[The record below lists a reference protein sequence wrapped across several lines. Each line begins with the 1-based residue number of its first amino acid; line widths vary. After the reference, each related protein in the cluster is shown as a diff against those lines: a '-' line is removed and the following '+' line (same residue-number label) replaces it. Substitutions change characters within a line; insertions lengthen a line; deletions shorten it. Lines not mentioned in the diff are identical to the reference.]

1 MGITVFRRGDSR
13 TRAPKTERL
22 HSRRFLQ
29 DRRRFLATGFAV
41 AGAYVVAHQGT
52 TWIVGA
58 GRAWAAELQAFD
70 TDLAE
75 TVLHASRAFYPHDFL
90 SDAHYAKVVQD
101 LDAEAAGTE
110 NTAKLAALR
119 DGMLALDQAAGGSFA
134 KADPEQREA
143 ALATLAGTP
152 FFDSVRGK
160 TLVSLYSQPEVW
172 EHFGYEG
179 PSYEKG
185 GYLFNGFD
193 DLSWLPAPPPEASPP
208 VQH

>member
-1 MGITVFRRGDSR
+1 MGSTVFRRGDSR
-13 TRAPKTERL
+13 TRALKTKRL
-22 HSRRFLQ
+22 HGRRFLQ
-29 DRRRFLATGFAV
+29 DRRRFLASGLAV

-52 TWIVGA
+52 TWVIGA

-70 TDLAE
+70 TALAE
-75 TVLHASRAFYPHDFL
+75 TILHASRAFYPHDFL

-101 LDAEAAGTE
+101 LDAEVAGPE
-110 NTAKLAALR
+110 NTAKLDALR

-160 TLVSLYSQPEVW
+160 TLVSLYTQPKVW

-179 PSYEKG
+179 PSYERG
-185 GYLFNGFD
+185 GYLYNGFD

-208 VQH
+208 VQL

>member
-1 MGITVFRRGDSR
+1 MGSTVFRRGDSR
-13 TRAPKTERL
+13 TRATKTERG
-22 HSRRFLQ
+22 HGRRFLQ
-29 DRRRFLATGFAV
+29 DRRRFLATGLAV
-41 AGAYVVAHQGT
+41 AGTYVVAHQGT

-58 GRAWAAELQAFD
+58 GRAWAAELQVFD

-75 TVLHASRAFYPHDFL
+75 TILYASRTFYPHDFL
-90 SDAHYAKVVQD
+90 SDASYASVVQG
-101 LDAEAAGTE
+101 LDAEAAGAE
-110 NTAKLAALR
+110 NKAKLDALR

-179 PSYEKG
+179 PSYERG
-185 GYLFNGFD
+185 GYLFSGFD
-193 DLSWLPAPPPEASPP
+193 DLSWLPDPPPEASPP
-208 VQH
+208 VQL

>member
-13 TRAPKTERL
+13 TRAPKTEGS
-22 HSRRFLQ
+22 HGRRFLQ
-29 DRRRFLATGFAV
+29 DRRRFLATGLAV
-41 AGAYVVAHQGT
+41 TGAYVVAHQGT

-75 TVLHASRAFYPHDFL
+75 TILHASRAFYPHDFL
-90 SDAHYAKVVQD
+90 SDAPYAKVVQD
-101 LDAEAAGTE
+101 LDAEAAGIE
-110 NTAKLAALR
+110 NKAKLDVLR

-160 TLVSLYSQPEVW
+160 TLVSLYTQPEVW
-172 EHFGYEG
+172 QHFGYEG
-179 PSYEKG
+179 PSYERG
-185 GYLFNGFD
+185 GYLFSGFD
-193 DLSWLPAPPPEASPP
+193 DLSWLPDPPPEASPP
-208 VQH
+208 VKL